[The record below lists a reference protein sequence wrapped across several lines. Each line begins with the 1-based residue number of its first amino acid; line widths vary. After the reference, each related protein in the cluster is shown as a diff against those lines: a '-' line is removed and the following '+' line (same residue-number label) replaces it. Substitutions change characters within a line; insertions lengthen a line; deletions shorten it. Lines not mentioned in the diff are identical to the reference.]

1 MRRPEDIPYGVSDF
15 KRIRNENFYYV
26 DNTHFITKMESI
38 GNFLF
43 FVRPRRFGKSLFVN
57 MLAAYYDVNEKK
69 NFDKYFG
76 DLAIGKAPTANA
88 NRYQVLMLNFAMVA
102 PSSDM
107 TLQAA
112 FDQHMSI
119 NLDAL
124 YRAAKD
130 VLGGEYRE
138 EFFDLPAAAKFEAIA
153 KTFKE
158 HDQQLYLIIDEY
170 DNFTNQMLR
179 DYGNQEYREITHGQ
193 GFYRNWFKKF
203 KENCARIFMTGV
215 SPITMDDLT
224 SGFNIAKNI
233 SQNPLFNAM
242 LGFNEAECE
251 KLYADFKGAG
261 EFPLDA
267 DEKAVVQSFKPWYDG
282 YCFAKES
289 VGKECV
295 YNSDM
300 VLYHLSAMVETGA
313 PPENMVDVNI
323 STDYDKLQM
332 IADIQR
338 RLGAGNVEDVLPL
351 TEELASEGS
360 IAFDL
365 VPNFPADK
373 ITEVANFRSLFFYY
387 GILSM
392 TGRRKGMT
400 QFSVPNEC
408 ARKQL
413 FNYLRDTYRR
423 TRTPDWIAWSHL
435 ASRFAYR
442 GEWKPFLERLAA
454 DYADTTP
461 TRGGIQG
468 EIRIQGYM
476 QAEFSHIN
484 FYNACPE
491 MELKRGFCDFCLF
504 PERVHFGDVTHSYLV
519 ELKYSKADAT
529 DGELDRLYREAVD
542 QLARYRADPRVP
554 ALAKGTTLHRIAYI
568 FRGTALHRLE
578 HIAEERM

>member
-1 MRRPEDIPYGVSDF
+1 M
-15 KRIRNENFYYV
+15 
-26 DNTHFITKMESI
+26 MERV
-38 GNFLF
+38 GDFLF

-57 MLAAYYDVNEKK
+57 MLVTYYDVNEKK

-88 NRYQVLMLNFAMVA
+88 NRYQVLKLNFAEVS

-107 TLQAA
+107 TLQQA
-112 FDQHMSI
+112 FDSH
-119 NLDAL
+119 LAARL
-124 YRAAKD
+124 RAMVRDHA
-130 VLGGEYRE
+130 
-138 EFFDLPAAAKFEAIA
+138 EFYPAGFESGLSGLAAVEVFEAISNRA
-153 KTFKE
+153 DK
-158 HDQQLYLIIDEY
+158 DSSPIYLIIDEY

-179 DYGNQEYREITHGQ
+179 DYGNKEYREITHGQ

-233 SQNPLFNAM
+233 SQNPLFNSM

-261 EFPLDA
+261 EFPLEA

-282 YCFAKES
+282 YCFAEES

-300 VLYHLSAMVETGA
+300 VLYHLSATVETGA
-313 PPENMVDVNI
+313 APKNMVDVNI

-338 RLGAGNVEDVLPL
+338 RMGAGNVEDVLPL

-360 IAFDL
+360 ITFDL

-392 TGRRKGMT
+392 TGRKMGMT
-400 QFSVPNEC
+400 EFSVPNEC
-408 ARKQL
+408 VKKQL
-413 FNYLRDTYRR
+413 FNYLRDTYKR
-423 TRTPDWIAWSHL
+423 TQVPDWYGWSKL
-435 ASRFAYR
+435 ASRFAYC
-442 GEWKPFLERLAA
+442 GEWEPFLKRLAE
-454 DYADTTP
+454 DYANTTP

-504 PERVHFGDVTHSYLV
+504 PERVHFGDVEHSYLI
-519 ELKYSKADAT
+519 ELKYSKADAS
-529 DGELDRLYREAVD
+529 DAELDALYNEAVD
-542 QLARYRADPRVP
+542 QLKKYRADPKVP
-554 ALAKGTTLHRIAYI
+554 SLAKGTTLHQIAYI
-568 FRGTALHRLE
+568 FRGTKLHRLE
-578 HIAEERM
+578 HLLQEQM